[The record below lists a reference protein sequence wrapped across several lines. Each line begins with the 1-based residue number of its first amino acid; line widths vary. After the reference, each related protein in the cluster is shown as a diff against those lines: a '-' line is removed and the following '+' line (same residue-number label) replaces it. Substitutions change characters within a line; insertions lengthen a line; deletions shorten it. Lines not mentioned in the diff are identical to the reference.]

1 MATLPTE
8 FVTSED
14 IEIQAE
20 LKAAKHV
27 GGDFYDYFL
36 LDNEHA
42 ALVIA
47 DVSGKGIPAAMFM
60 MKTITCFKNFTRAN
74 KTPAQILREVNAS
87 IYDENSQMFVTCFL
101 AILNKKTGELQFAN
115 AGHNP
120 PVILPK
126 GEFIEVLPNAPVGL
140 WPGLEYEGESID
152 NIKGCPLFLYS
163 DGLNEAE
170 NRAQKQFGDD
180 HLLHLLSNA
189 EFSSARQTVEEIEEE
204 VEKFR
209 DGAEPNDDLTMMG
222 ISIK

>member
-1 MATLPTE
+1 MMPA
-8 FVTSED
+8 
-14 IEIQAE
+14 EI
-20 LKAAKHV
+20 LTRM
-27 GGDFYDYFL
+27 
-36 LDNEHA
+36 NA
-42 ALVIA
+42 AL
-47 DVSGKGIPAAMFM
+47 
-60 MKTITCFKNFTRAN
+60 T
-74 KTPAQILREVNAS
+74 
-87 IYDENSQMFVTCFL
+87 ENNEQGMFVTMFIGL
-101 AILNKKTGELQFAN
+101 VDLNTGHLDFCN

-126 GEFIEVLPNAPVGL
+126 GEFIDVLPNAPVGL

-152 NIKGCPLFLYS
+152 NIKGRPLFLYS

-180 HLLHLLSNA
+180 HLLHLLSNT